1 VTGFYKDKVIDFQ
14 AREAL
19 AASQHDHGEIILIV
33 ATSGRMLAKAAK
45 TAGFKSLVIDICGD
59 LDTRSFAEE
68 TQLIPSLAKEHLL
81 PAVAG
86 FTDRYRLKYFVFGS
100 GFEAHADSLKILAT
114 EFVLLGNSPEV
125 FDRLQDKSA
134 FFSLLKKLQIPY
146 PEISFDPPE
155 DCDGWLVKPVQSEG
169 GVGIRLYKAGQHSEH
184 AFYWQ
189 KFQEGIPHSVLFL
202 ADGQRSQVVGF
213 NRQWTMSNSE
223 SDEFVFAGIINHAEI
238 SEAQKN
244 QVISWLDNLVPELAL
259 KGLNSLDF
267 IQTETDNFVL
277 EINPRPPASMQLYDA
292 DLFALHIRACTGE
305 LTRKKIM
312 QKGYAAYQVV
322 YANEETSIPADFIW
336 PACAAD
342 IPAENSIINAGQP
355 ICSIIAHGNEPQQ
368 VLQHLKIN
376 KNYIT
381 NQLNRF
387 QAYGICS
394 QR

>member
-14 AREAL
+14 ARGVL
-19 AASQHDHGEIILIV
+19 AAGQHDHGEIMLIV
-33 ATSGRMLAKAAK
+33 ATSARMLAKAAK
-45 TAGFKSLVIDICGD
+45 TAGFKTMVIDICGD

-81 PAVAG
+81 PAVANL
-86 FTDRYRLKYFVFGS
+86 TERYHLEYVVYGS
-100 GFEAHADSLKILAT
+100 GFEPHADSLKILAT

-125 FDRLQDKSA
+125 FDWLQDKRI
-134 FFSLLKKLQIPY
+134 FFSLLTTLQIPY

-155 DCDGWLVKPVQSEG
+155 DCGGWLVKPVQSEG
-169 GVGIRLYKAGQHSEH
+169 GVGIRRYKAGLHSEH
-184 AFYWQ
+184 AVYWQ

-202 ADGQRSQVVGF
+202 ADGQLSKVVGF
-213 NRQWTMSNSE
+213 NRQWSMSSSE

-267 IQTETDNFVL
+267 IQTETGIFVL

-292 DLFALHIRACTGE
+292 DLFALHISASAGE
-305 LTRKKIM
+305 LTGKKIV

-322 YANEETSIPADFIW
+322 YAKADTIIPADFFW
-336 PACAAD
+336 PVCAAD
-342 IPAENSIINAGQP
+342 IPAESSIINAGQP

-368 VLQHLKIN
+368 VLQQLKIN
-376 KNYIT
+376 QKYIT
-381 NQLNRF
+381 KQLNRF
-387 QAYGICS
+387 
-394 QR
+394 